1 MREKKEKRDGQI
13 LERGRVE
20 AGGPEL
26 AEKGWLKIY
35 GKSNF
40 LSW

>member
-1 MREKKEKRDGQI
+1 MREKKEKRDSQN
-13 LERGRVE
+13 LERVRVE

-35 GKSNF
+35 GKSTL
-40 LSW
+40 LSR